1 MSLSLIDYTTDPKN
15 YNTYLL
21 LSDIDDLKT
30 YIPFKLKEFDNA
42 DNKSALLRNASKEL
56 DNKYNFKGVMKEI
69 QQYLKFPRGN
79 VDWTDDIPIDIK
91 VATLIIANQLAI
103 DVFNIGKPKTSG
115 DIKRERIGRT
125 LEVEYSEDT
134 VNSNKIDIF
143 EASINQILD
152 TYLIKGLYLRR
163 G

>member
-1 MSLSLIDYTTDPKN
+1 MSLALTDYATDPN
-15 YNTYLL
+15 YYNTYLL

-30 YIPFKLKEFDNA
+30 YIPFELKEFDNTY
-42 DNKSALLRNASKEL
+42 NKSALLRNASKEL
-56 DNKYNFKGVMKEI
+56 DNRYNFKGVMKEI
-69 QQYLKFPRGN
+69 PQYLKFPRTN

-91 VATLIIANQLAI
+91 VATLIIANQLAM
-103 DVFNIGKPKTSG
+103 DVSNIGKPKTSG

-134 VNSNKIDIF
+134 VKSNKIDIF
-143 EASINQILD
+143 EASINHILD
-152 TYLIKGLYLRR
+152 PYLIKGLYLRR